1 MANPFAQD
9 WGNVYNP
16 AVNAFSKDIK
26 TSAQKNLD
34 EGRALQALLGG
45 PKDGTAKLLSAMVA
59 LDKVKFGSPDAKTE
73 KASLATYETQVKV
86 LKAAQATYCKQL
98 DAAAAGEIVSAA
110 NKKKV
115 KLKEYAP
122 DSHRQLKVLSTE
134 LAAIVARAEPMMK
147 SQQTVKQNEKIND
160 KQQKDMAKAKSEED
174 RKAVEAEARLKK
186 MLLTLNTS
194 FTSSIR
200 KGQAAIQK
208 IKAKPDLKT
217 YNDWMNNAGRDISQN
232 LVNIKKMK
240 SEAGLKDMKQVKA
253 LADPGPLA
261 AQIAAY
267 GNGALRKL
275 PDTAS
280 AQDVKKAL
288 DDFNPLVKTIEAQ
301 YAKALK
307 A

>member
-34 EGRALQALLGG
+34 EGRALQALLGA
-45 PKDGTAKLLSAMVA
+45 PKDGTAKLLTAMVA
-59 LDKVKFGSPDAKTE
+59 LDKVKFGAPDPKTE
-73 KASLATYETQVKV
+73 KASLATYEAQVKA
-86 LKAAQATYCKQL
+86 LKSAQSTYAKQL
-98 DAAAAGEIVSAA
+98 DTAMNGEVVSAQTR
-110 NKKKV
+110 KKV
-115 KLKEYAP
+115 KLKEFAP
-122 DSHRQLKVLSTE
+122 DSYRQLKVLSTE
-134 LAAIVARAEPMMK
+134 LGAIVARAEQMLK
-147 SQQTVKQNEKIND
+147 SQQAAKESNKIND
-160 KQQKDMAKAKSEED
+160 KQQKDMAKAKSEDD

-288 DDFNPLVKTIEAQ
+288 DDFSALVKNIEAQ